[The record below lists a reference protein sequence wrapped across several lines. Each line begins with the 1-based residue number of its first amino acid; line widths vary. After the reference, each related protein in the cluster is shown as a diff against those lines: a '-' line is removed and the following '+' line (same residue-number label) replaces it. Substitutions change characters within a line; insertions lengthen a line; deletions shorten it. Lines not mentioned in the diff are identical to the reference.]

1 MLYRSVYMYK
11 SSGDRIEAA
20 EGCGVCCVC
29 ARGAE
34 RAEGVESR
42 PTGARSRLP
51 RKRADNTRLQ
61 IELHTLSLTGEY

>member
-1 MLYRSVYMYK
+1 MLYRSVYMCK
-11 SSGDRIEAA
+11 SSGDIIEAA
-20 EGCGVCCVC
+20 GGCGVCCVC
-29 ARGAE
+29 ERGGE
-34 RAEGVESR
+34 GEGVASR